1 MQYTELL
8 DKVLGILYLLKIEN
22 KKTGYYSLKEII
34 SSVLKYP
41 SSPYDIREIGKYLEA
56 QGFVK
61 AIYNFQGVY
70 GEITTSGIVYIE
82 RKGEEFINELKKYID
97 KVDNLEKSA
106 KGEHDITNPT
116 LESVKKEREPIYD
129 MLNKLKDIVTEKIQP
144 NNYDILKDIEIL
156 QSELEKLNPD
166 KEIVGNK
173 LNAISSIDILRYYY
187 NDLINILNI

>member
-1 MQYTELL
+1 MLRS
-8 DKVLGILYLLKIEN
+8 VILESIALVIL
-22 KKTGYYSLKEII
+22 
-34 SSVLKYP
+34 
-41 SSPYDIREIGKYLEA
+41 
-56 QGFVK
+56 
-61 AIYNFQGVY
+61 
-70 GEITTSGIVYIE
+70 TTSGIVYIE

>member
-1 MQYTELL
+1 LL
-8 DKVLGILYLLKIEN
+8 RSVILESIALVIL
-22 KKTGYYSLKEII
+22 
-34 SSVLKYP
+34 
-41 SSPYDIREIGKYLEA
+41 
-56 QGFVK
+56 
-61 AIYNFQGVY
+61 
-70 GEITTSGIVYIE
+70 TTSGIVYIE